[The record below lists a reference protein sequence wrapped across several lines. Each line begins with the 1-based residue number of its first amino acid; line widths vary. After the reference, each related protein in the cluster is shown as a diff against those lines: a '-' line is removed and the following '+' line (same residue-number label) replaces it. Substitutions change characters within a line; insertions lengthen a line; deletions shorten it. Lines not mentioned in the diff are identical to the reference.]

1 MTYFMSFMQKAFC
14 AAADQSAAAGFAC
27 GSFRIT
33 MDAVLCAVSIFA
45 ILALLTAIVGILV
58 SVVVVCVVS
67 VVWIAAGMKILEI
80 GSYNRSAMAHRA
92 F

>member
-1 MTYFMSFMQKAFC
+1 MSYFTSFMQKASC

-45 ILALLTAIVGILV
+45 ILALLTAIVGIC
-58 SVVVVCVVS
+58 SSRMRCIRRMDCCRDEDS
-67 VVWIAAGMKILEI
+67 
-80 GSYNRSAMAHRA
+80 
-92 F
+92 

>member
-1 MTYFMSFMQKAFC
+1 MSNFTSFMQKTSC
-14 AAADQSAAAGFAC
+14 AAADQSAAGGFAC

-45 ILALLTAIVGILV
+45 ILALLAAIAGILV
-58 SVVVVCVVS
+58 SVVAVCVVWL
-67 VVWIAAGMKILEI
+67 VAGMQILKI
-80 GSYNRSAMAHRA
+80 GSCSRSAMARRA

>member
-1 MTYFMSFMQKAFC
+1 MSYFTSFMQKASC

-45 ILALLTAIVGILV
+45 ILAILTAITGILV
-58 SVVVVCVVS
+58 SVVAVS
-67 VVWIAAGMKILEI
+67 VVLLVVGLGIFGIRRM
-80 GSYNRSAMAHRA
+80 NRSAMAHRA
-92 F
+92 T